1 MIIYLYIKRHA
12 ITGLKYFG
20 KTIQQ
25 NPFKYHGSG
34 VIWNA
39 HIKEHGKHIE
49 TLDIF
54 GFDNQEA
61 ATEFAL
67 KFSKDYDIV
76 ESKEWAN
83 RKEENA
89 KCGGGKLSEET
100 KRKIGLAG
108 KGRISPMKGKKFP
121 PEFGKKIS
129 QANYK
134 RSEETK
140 LKMLSSRRART
151 DKPMLG
157 KTHSEETKKRI
168 SISKQNQPGAFTGKT
183 HSAETKLK
191 MSIAAKNRKRSPHTV

>member
-1 MIIYLYIKRHA
+1 MIIYLYVKRHA

-34 VIWNA
+34 AVWNA
-39 HIKEHGKHIE
+39 HLKEHGKRIE

-61 ATEFAL
+61 ATQFAL
-67 KFSKDYDIV
+67 KFSAINNIS
-76 ESKEWAN
+76 ESSDWAN
-83 RKEENA
+83 QKEENA

-100 KRKIGLAG
+100 KRKISLSR
-108 KGRISPMKGKKFP
+108 KGQPSAMKGKKFP

-129 QANYK
+129 RANYN

-140 LKMLSSRRART
+140 LKLLISRRART
-151 DKPMLG
+151 DKPF
-157 KTHSEETKKRI
+157 TKREI
-168 SISKQNQPGAFTGKT
+168 NAHG
-183 HSAETKLK
+183 
-191 MSIAAKNRKRSPHTV
+191 TV